1 MTRIGT
7 RSSRHWLLA
16 AGSLTLIAGAVWLAS
31 CGGGTISGGF
41 NPPQGT
47 ISVSISDPPSCKFPA
62 GSFQSV
68 FVTVRSVMVHI
79 SGTAGDSD
87 AGWHEIAPNLATAPI
102 QLDLLAIPTGGC
114 VLAMLGSN
122 VSLPA
127 GDYQQI
133 RLILLPNNPAP
144 GEPVPANNACSSVNA
159 FNCAVLDPSAPG
171 GGGIVAVELSS
182 QANTGLKVPPGQIV
196 GGPIRVAAG
205 QHVDLNI
212 DFNVCASLVRQGNN
226 QLRLLPT
233 LTAGQ
238 VSSVNAGIS
247 GRVLD
252 STTLMPVSGGQVQ
265 VALEQPDSGGVDRII
280 MQAAADSN
288 GNFNFC
294 PVPAG
299 TYDVVVVGQDGSG
312 VTYGATIITAVDSG
326 VTLGDIPLIAQVVGS
341 TAAAAIAGAVTSENA
356 GAGVSIDAALSA
368 FQTIPVGGNPRPV
381 TIPLLTMSVSNI
393 ATAATPMDISV
404 TCPANTF
411 CEGYSLVVPAQNPSF
426 GAFVAG
432 GTSFS
437 VPVLGDVNY
446 SVEARAFR
454 PMSGGVATCTPSS
467 VSTTLDATDVT
478 LKVSSGLTTTA
489 KQISFTACM

>member
-31 CGGGTISGGF
+31 CGGGTIGGGF

-87 AGWHEIAPNLATAPI
+87 AGWHEIAPSLATAPI

-133 RLILLPNNPAP
+133 RLILLPNNPAQ
-144 GEPVPANNACSSVNA
+144 GQAVPATNACSSVNA

-171 GGGIVAVELSS
+171 GGGIVALELSS

-212 DFNVCASLVRQGNN
+212 DFNVCASLVRQANN
-226 QLRLLPT
+226 QWRLLPT

-252 STTLMPVSGGQVQ
+252 STTLMPLSGGQVQ
-265 VALEQPDSGGVDRII
+265 VALEQPDSAGVDRII

-312 VTYGATIITAVDSG
+312 VTYGATIVTGVNSG
-326 VTLGDIPLIAQVVGS
+326 VTLGNIPLIAQVAGS
-341 TAAAAIAGAVTSENA
+341 TDAATIAGAVTSENA
-356 GAGVSIDAALSA
+356 GAGVSIDAAVSA

-381 TIPLLTMSVSNI
+381 TIPLLTMSVNNI

-426 GAFVAG
+426 GIFVAG

-437 VPVLGDVNY
+437 APVLGDVNY

-454 PMSGGVATCTPSS
+454 
-467 VSTTLDATDVT
+467 
-478 LKVSSGLTTTA
+478 
-489 KQISFTACM
+489 QIGRAHV

>member
-1 MTRIGT
+1 MRQ
-7 RSSRHWLLA
+7 WLRGAASL

-79 SGTAGDSD
+79 SSSASDGDG
-87 AGWHEIAPNLATAPI
+87 GWVEIAPNLATAPI

-144 GEPVPANNACSSVNA
+144 GEAVPATNACSSVNA

-171 GGGIVAVELSS
+171 GGGIVALELSS

-212 DFNVCASLVRQGNN
+212 DFNVCASLVRQANN
-226 QLRLLPT
+226 QWRLLPT

-252 STTLMPVSGGQVQ
+252 STTLMPLSGGQVQ
-265 VALEQPDSGGVDRII
+265 VALEQPDSAGVDR
-280 MQAAADSN
+280 
-288 GNFNFC
+288 
-294 PVPAG
+294 
-299 TYDVVVVGQDGSG
+299 
-312 VTYGATIITAVDSG
+312 
-326 VTLGDIPLIAQVVGS
+326 
-341 TAAAAIAGAVTSENA
+341 
-356 GAGVSIDAALSA
+356 
-368 FQTIPVGGNPRPV
+368 
-381 TIPLLTMSVSNI
+381 
-393 ATAATPMDISV
+393 
-404 TCPANTF
+404 
-411 CEGYSLVVPAQNPSF
+411 
-426 GAFVAG
+426 
-432 GTSFS
+432 
-437 VPVLGDVNY
+437 
-446 SVEARAFR
+446 
-454 PMSGGVATCTPSS
+454 
-467 VSTTLDATDVT
+467 
-478 LKVSSGLTTTA
+478 
-489 KQISFTACM
+489 